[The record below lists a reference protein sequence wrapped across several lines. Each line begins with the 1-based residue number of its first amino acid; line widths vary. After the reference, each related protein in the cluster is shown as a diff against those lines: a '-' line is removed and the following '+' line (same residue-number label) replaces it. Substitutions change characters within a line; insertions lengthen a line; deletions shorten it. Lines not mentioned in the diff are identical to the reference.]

1 MTDPILLGL
10 LRALSRRPFD
20 RGVRGAVLDRAEEVG
35 HPLRNVR
42 ALLGS
47 ASLLT
52 LWQGYKIVGR
62 RGRRRILNQVR
73 ECLAYQA
80 LMDEIALTDPED
92 DIPF

>member
-20 RGVRGAVLDRAEEVG
+20 LGVQGAVLDRAEEIG
-35 HPLRNVR
+35 HPLPNVR
-42 ALLGS
+42 SFILGTGLLM
-47 ASLLT
+47 
-52 LWQGYKIVGR
+52 LWNGYKIVGR
-62 RGRRRILNQVR
+62 RGKRRILNQVR
-73 ECLAYQA
+73 ECLAYQT